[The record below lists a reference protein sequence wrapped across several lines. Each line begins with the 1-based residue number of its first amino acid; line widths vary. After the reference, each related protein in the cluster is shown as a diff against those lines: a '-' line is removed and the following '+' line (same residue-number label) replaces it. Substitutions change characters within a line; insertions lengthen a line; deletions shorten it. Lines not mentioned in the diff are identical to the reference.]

1 MILEY
6 WLQGSFCFWHT
17 DAYKY
22 STSGWICATSTTCI
36 SLVIVS
42 SYQIFDYKSLRTLI
56 WKTTYSEGQ
65 ICCHLTL
72 LSTKLIHF
80 HSILKLNI
88 YHERNIIFLICGL
101 ATLLHRMIMREQQ
114 FAFFFFQHH
123 VIIFKQFCVVFF
135 YFQVHCVVNVHP
147 PKICSK
153 WFSGSVTVTR
163 WWIQWFMASQA
174 KNSNVSSVTSLAVN
188 AGKAKDLGKY
198 SAIHS
203 TITMNDQIAIF
214 HLPTRKWSPL
224 NST

>member
-1 MILEY
+1 MKDHLFRRSDLLPPNIIKHETNTFS
-6 WLQGSFCFWHT
+6 QHIEI
-17 DAYKY
+17 KY
-22 STSGWICATSTTCI
+22 LSWKKYNI
-36 SLVIVS
+36 SN
-42 SYQIFDYKSLRTLI
+42 LRT
-56 WKTTYSEGQ
+56 
-65 ICCHLTL
+65 CHIA
-72 LSTKLIHF
+72 SQ
-80 HSILKLNI
+80 ND
-88 YHERNIIFLICGL
+88 HER
-101 ATLLHRMIMREQQ
+101 ATIRI
-114 FAFFFFQHH
+114 FFFQHH

-174 KNSNVSSVTSLAVN
+174 KNSNVPSVTSLAVN

>member
-1 MILEY
+1 MNLRHINYMYFVSYCIFLSDF
-6 WLQGSFCFWHT
+6 WLQIVKDTYMKDHLFRRSDLLPPNIIKHETNTFSQHIEI
-17 DAYKY
+17 KY
-22 STSGWICATSTTCI
+22 LSWEKYNI
-36 SLVIVS
+36 SN
-42 SYQIFDYKSLRTLI
+42 LRT
-56 WKTTYSEGQ
+56 
-65 ICCHLTL
+65 CHIA
-72 LSTKLIHF
+72 SQ
-80 HSILKLNI
+80 ND
-88 YHERNIIFLICGL
+88 HER
-101 ATLLHRMIMREQQ
+101 ATIRI
-114 FAFFFFQHH
+114 FFFQHH
-123 VIIFKQFCVVFF
+123 VIIFKHFCVVFF

-174 KNSNVSSVTSLAVN
+174 KNSNVPSVTSLAVN